1 MYKRKLEY
9 PEEVQ
14 ADIRTYKVHTDSGSH
29 QQSIS
34 LLSSTLKWTMWVTTG
49 STRLVMEGKRG
60 ERLCAAHHV
69 TSTSVQP
76 EQYFVISVLNVN
88 IFTQ

>member
-14 ADIRTYKVHTDSGSH
+14 ADIRRTYKVHTDSGSH

-34 LLSSTLKWTMWVTTG
+34 LLSSTLKWTMRVTTG
-49 STRLVMEGKRG
+49 STRLVMEGKGG
-60 ERLCAAHHV
+60 ENLCAAHHV
-69 TSTSVQP
+69 TSTSV
-76 EQYFVISVLNVN
+76 
-88 IFTQ
+88 